1 MLGDDFNR
9 DGFRIFCDSLN
20 SEINLLFQRLNYF
33 LVASSFLVTAF
44 ATILVAANGCI
55 DGGQLVLAFMINA
68 VGLYLSLFFVV
79 INYLNTRIIWQKGKY
94 LRDTENTPEVIY
106 RINPNSKSE
115 EIVLQKVWGEEL
127 NHSQFKLILNMIK
140 EAWDFFFGPGKASK
154 SGLVPHTYLIPLGF
168 GVFWAVL
175 FVMIINGCLNCV
187 SKFIFISPLL
197 LYIII
202 WLLIKFA
209 LRLKERCKK
218 SKNRVRIIG
227 FRCLYCN
234 SEQGL
239 NHDLGCPN
247 CGGRDAAA
255 ITEISR
261 ETN

>member
-127 NHSQFKLILNMIK
+127 NHSQFKLILNMVK
-140 EAWDFFFGPGKASK
+140 EAWDFFFGPSKASK

-175 FVMIINGCLNCV
+175 FVMIIYGCINWV
-187 SKFIFISPLL
+187 STIIFLSPFL
-197 LYIII
+197 I
-202 WLLIKFA
+202 WLLIKLV
-209 LRLKERCKK
+209 LRPKECCKK
-218 SKNRVRIIG
+218 PKNRVRIIG

-255 ITEISR
+255 ITEISQ
-261 ETN
+261 EGN